1 MVALKRAS
9 NAFREVVITAK
20 PAHASSGHL
29 ESIIREQLKG
39 TFFTLNLDRAGDALM
54 QAPWVQRIALRRQ
67 WPRRLEIDVVEHA
80 PLARWNDSALVDA
93 HGEVFSAD
101 WDGDLPQFNGPE
113 GEAATVAARYREWS
127 ALLAP
132 LGLTIRTLTLSPRGG
147 WEIGATDMQSPLTIE
162 LGRDDPG
169 GRLAR
174 FIAAHDRTIAVL
186 ARAGRRIDQVDLRY
200 RNGFAVRVPG
210 FREKPVRK
218 S

>member
-1 MVALKRAS
+1 MPRDANTGGLTWRK
-9 NAFREVVITAK
+9 
-20 PAHASSGHL
+20 SSL
-29 ESIIREQLKG
+29 
-39 TFFTLNLDRAGDALM
+39 TC
-54 QAPWVQRIALRRQ
+54 
-67 WPRRLEIDVVEHA
+67 
-80 PLARWNDSALVDA
+80 
-93 HGEVFSAD
+93 EVFSAD

-210 FREKPVRK
+210 FREKSVKK